1 MSNKTDKPTKSVEC
15 SFCGKDQ
22 SEAERLI
29 SGNGVY
35 ICKECIELCNDL
47 VLEEDKSELE
57 ADYESLPTPKE
68 IFANLDQYVI
78 GQEHA
83 KRTLSVAVYNHYK
96 RLESERIAGSSDI
109 ELSKSNILLI
119 GPTGSGKTLLA
130 ETLAR
135 SLNVPFAIADA
146 TTLTEAGYVGEDV
159 ENIVLRLL
167 QNCDFDVE
175 SAESGII
182 YVDEIDK
189 ISRRSENPSITRDV
203 SGEGVQQALLKII
216 EGTTAS
222 ISPSGGRKHPNAE
235 LIEVN
240 TRNILFICGGAFSGL
255 EKIVE
260 QRQSKG
266 GIGFGAE
273 VKADDEKKNLSK
285 LFAEVESEDLAK
297 YGLIPEFIGRLPVI
311 TTLEELDETA
321 LINIL
326 TEPKNAITKQFSY
339 LFEME
344 GVALEFTP
352 EALHAIARKAL
363 DRKTGARGLRSII
376 EHLLLDTMFDLP
388 SLDNV
393 AKVIVHEN
401 CVTEKV
407 APEIVFAGA
416 ADTQS
421 VEASKTTETIP
432 AAKKASTSTTKAP
445 AKPRTPATRT
455 PRKAKTESPE

>member
-35 ICKECIELCNDL
+35 ICKECIELCNNL
-47 VLEEDKSELE
+47 VLDDVKADLE
-57 ADYESLPTPKE
+57 AEAESLPTPKE
-68 IFANLDQYVI
+68 IYANLDQYVI
-78 GQEHA
+78 GQSHA

-96 RLESERIAGSSDI
+96 RLSSEQLNDHNDI

-167 QNCDFDVE
+167 QNCEFDVE

-222 ISPSGGRKHPNAE
+222 VSPSGGRKHPNAE

-255 EKIVE
+255 EKIVQ

-273 VKADDEKKNLSK
+273 VKTTDEEKNLSE
-285 LFAEVESEDLAK
+285 LFAQVEAEDLAK

-311 TTLEELDETA
+311 TTLEELDEAA
-321 LINIL
+321 LVNIL

-344 GVALEFTP
+344 GVELTFTDNALKAIAQ
-352 EALHAIARKAL
+352 EALK
-363 DRKTGARGLRSII
+363 RKTGARGLRSII

-393 AKVIVHEN
+393 QQVIVHEN

-407 APEIVFAGA
+407 APEIIYAKEA
-416 ADTQS
+416 K
-421 VEASKTTETIP
+421 ASK
-432 AAKKASTSTTKAP
+432 A
-445 AKPRTPATRT
+445 
-455 PRKAKTESPE
+455 